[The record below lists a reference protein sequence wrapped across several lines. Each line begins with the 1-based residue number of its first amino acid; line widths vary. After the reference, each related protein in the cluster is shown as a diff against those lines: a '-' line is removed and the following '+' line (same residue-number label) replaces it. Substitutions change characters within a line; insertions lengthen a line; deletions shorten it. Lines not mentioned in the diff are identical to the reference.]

1 MEMRQEWNDLL
12 AESAADCLFLTW
24 EWLSTWWRH
33 LSGDRKLYITAVRS
47 RGRLVALA
55 PLVVRPPGISS
66 VLPFPALEFMGTGSV
81 GSDYLDVIVRR
92 GHEERALKDLVER
105 LTDVNRAVELEQVK
119 IGHCSAA
126 EIGRLMGSRGW

>member
-1 MEMRQEWNDLL
+1 MSVPSVAGVEARQVVSVEIVENTERLMGMREEWNDLL

-33 LSGDRKLYITAVRS
+33 LSGDRKLYISTVRS

-81 GSDYLDVIVRR
+81 GS
-92 GHEERALKDLVER
+92 
-105 LTDVNRAVELEQVK
+105 
-119 IGHCSAA
+119 
-126 EIGRLMGSRGW
+126 